1 MQHLVLTEKCCGTQD
16 LWFAPRLLALFAC
29 RRIAN
34 WDAKVASAAEPENP
48 QDGKQGLDVFKA
60 TSISISSVAQ
70 PGKQREV
77 APPVGTPAGSAVA
90 DAEVFAPDALAFHR
104 KKNKTI

>member
-48 QDGKQGLDVFKA
+48 EDGKQGLDVFKA
-60 TSISISSVAQ
+60 TSISISSVANRANNEKSRPQ
-70 PGKQREV
+70 WAHRP
-77 APPVGTPAGSAVA
+77 APP
-90 DAEVFAPDALAFHR
+90 
-104 KKNKTI
+104 